1 MKRFV
6 FTLETLL
13 RHRRNLEEKQR
24 IELSRLYS
32 QRQSQLDRRKELLDR
47 QEDALTELA
56 EKRLAGTADHREMHW
71 FYPYLDRLQ
80 SEIRVCAKRIVQL
93 EEAIEAQRTAV
104 VQASKDKKVLDKLKS
119 RQEKQFNTELD
130 KHEQKTIDELT
141 TVQFA
146 HKEPDNF

>member
-1 MKRFV
+1 MKRFA

-24 IELSRLYS
+24 IELYRLYS

-56 EKRLAGTADHREMHW
+56 EKRMAVTTDHEEMHW

-80 SEIRVCAKRIVQL
+80 SEISVCAKRIVQL
-93 EEAIEAQRTAV
+93 EEAIEAQRTVV

-119 RQEKQFNTELD
+119 RQEKEFNSELE
-130 KHEQKTIDELT
+130 KREQKTIDELV

-146 HKEPDNF
+146 HKEPGNF